1 MRLVLSVQN
10 LCPHSDSDLMSEPF
24 NPYAPPQA
32 NVIPASVAGSE
43 LPPAS
48 RWHRLLASFL
58 DTILLMLAV
67 LPLEWLAGSFG
78 RMQNA
83 SLFNLESILWSA
95 VSLGIWAL
103 INWAPLADGQTIGKR
118 VLKIK
123 VVRKDGSPCD
133 RKHNILWR
141 MLPIQ
146 VVVLVPVV
154 GMLVALADCFS
165 IFRSSR
171 LTLHDDVAG
180 TKVVDLRSQL
190 IGA

>member
-1 MRLVLSVQN
+1 
-10 LCPHSDSDLMSEPF
+10 MSEPF

-32 NVIPASVAGSE
+32 NVILAASGNE

-48 RWHRLLASFL
+48 RWHRVLASLL
-58 DTILLMLAV
+58 DTIILMVAV

-83 SLFNLESILWSA
+83 SLFDLESVLWSA
-95 VSLGIWAL
+95 VSFGLWVL
-103 INWAPLADGQTIGKR
+103 INWTPLLDGQTIGKR

-146 VVVLVPVV
+146 VVVLVPVIGV
-154 GMLVALADCFS
+154 LVVLADCFS

-171 LTLHDDVAG
+171 YTLHDDVAV

-190 IGA
+190 VGA

>member
-1 MRLVLSVQN
+1 M
-10 LCPHSDSDLMSEPF
+10 SDPF

-32 NVIPASVAGSE
+32 NVIPAPQAGYE
-43 LPPAS
+43 PPLSS
-48 RWHRLLASFL
+48 RWHRLLASLL
-58 DTILLMLAV
+58 DTIILMVAV

-78 RMQNA
+78 RMQKA
-83 SLFNLESILWSA
+83 SIFDLETVLWSV
-95 VSLGIWAL
+95 VSFGIWVL
-103 INWAPLADGQTIGKR
+103 INWSPLLDGQTIGKR

-146 VVVLVPVV
+146 AVVLVPVIGV
-154 GMLVALADCFS
+154 LIALADCFS

-171 LTLHDDVAG
+171 YTLHDDLAG
-180 TKVVDLRSQL
+180 TKVVD
-190 IGA
+190 A

>member
-1 MRLVLSVQN
+1 
-10 LCPHSDSDLMSEPF
+10 MSEPF

-32 NVIPASVAGSE
+32 NVIPAPVAGNE

-48 RWHRLLASFL
+48 RSHRLLASLL
-58 DTILLMLAV
+58 DTIILMVV
-67 LPLEWLAGSFG
+67 LVPLEWLAGAFN
-78 RMQNA
+78 RLQQA
-83 SLFNLESILWSA
+83 SLLNPESILWSA
-95 VSLGIWAL
+95 VGFGIWVL
-103 INWAPLADGQTIGKR
+103 MNWTPLLDGQTIGKR

-146 VVVLVPVV
+146 VVVLVPVI
-154 GMLVALADCFS
+154 GMLVALADCLS

-171 LTLHDDVAG
+171 YTLHDDVAG

-190 IGA
+190 VGA